1 MTLLVLFEEVCVN
14 KNWLGLYMLWFKFI
28 LGLKFFQLVS
38 IVFAIVPDYGNE
50 YTTKKKIKI
59 QPVLE
64 ILHQN

>member
-1 MTLLVLFEEVCVN
+1 
-14 KNWLGLYMLWFKFI
+14 MLWFKII

>member
-1 MTLLVLFEEVCVN
+1 
-14 KNWLGLYMLWFKFI
+14 MLWFKII

-38 IVFAIVPDYGNE
+38 IVFAIVPDDGNE